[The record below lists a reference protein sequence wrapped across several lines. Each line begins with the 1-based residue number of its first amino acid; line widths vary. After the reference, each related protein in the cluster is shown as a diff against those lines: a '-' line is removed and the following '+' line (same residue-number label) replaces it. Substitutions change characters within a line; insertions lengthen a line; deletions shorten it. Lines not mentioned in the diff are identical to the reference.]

1 MPKIRLNS
9 ICLPLTL
16 FIAQYASL
24 GPLNAWVDHIFD
36 FHFDRKDAGLQ
47 FDHEKYDG
55 MSDVERH
62 AEQMIER
69 WNNSKDRDSDRG
81 TCLDGP
87 DRDK

>member
-24 GPLNAWVDHIFD
+24 GPLNAWVDHFFD
-36 FHFDRKDAGLQ
+36 FHLAEIEQDWNGSKAAWKENDVWAEIGQRDQDR
-47 FDHEKYDG
+47 
-55 MSDVERH
+55 
-62 AEQMIER
+62 
-69 WNNSKDRDSDRG
+69 DRDSDRG
-81 TCLDGP
+81 TCPDGP